1 MDYKNIKEI
10 IERFKNN
17 KSVLITF
24 IISSNQEYRLN
35 IKFTLE
41 CINHL
46 FGISKNY
53 LYEKTNLYKIQNNNF
68 NIEKIIKEIQ
78 NDRTIKKK
86 NKSIIFNKINSF
98 NEIFTK
104 IVLDPNMN
112 EVEIYR
118 DLYFEKYY
126 ASYCFQYNNHVVAIK
141 TNKTIK
147 NIDHTFYNCHF
158 LSIRTKPLLDNNN
171 KINYESIKIKILGK

>member
-1 MDYKNIKEI
+1 
-10 IERFKNN
+10 
-17 KSVLITF
+17 
-24 IISSNQEYRLN
+24 
-35 IKFTLE
+35 
-41 CINHL
+41 
-46 FGISKNY
+46 
-53 LYEKTNLYKIQNNNF
+53 
-68 NIEKIIKEIQ
+68 
-78 NDRTIKKK
+78 
-86 NKSIIFNKINSF
+86 
-98 NEIFTK
+98 
-104 IVLDPNMN
+104 MN

-147 NIDHTFYNCHF
+147 NINHTFYNCHF

>member
-86 NKSIIFNKINSF
+86 IN
-98 NEIFTK
+98 
-104 IVLDPNMN
+104 
-112 EVEIYR
+112 
-118 DLYFEKYY
+118 
-126 ASYCFQYNNHVVAIK
+126 Q
-141 TNKTIK
+141 
-147 NIDHTFYNCHF
+147 
-158 LSIRTKPLLDNNN
+158 
-171 KINYESIKIKILGK
+171 